1 MQLNIHPP
9 HLNDATATLF
19 NMSAWAATEPLMES
33 YKDGCVRFGQNIV
46 VDDGAFL
53 NSSWR
58 NNAVDSG
65 FVRSGETSQWCQSA
79 RIQLAELPCEVA
91 ASTGSSQTWTYVNM
105 KCFNMLDWHEEWNS
119 IIFVA
124 LCWRQL
130 PLMRM
135 LFLNSQQ
142 TPIRKRPPFKLNWTD
157 MNDRKTTKNTFK
169 DEWKIISSGDY
180 KNHRKFA

>member
-1 MQLNIHPP
+1 MMRQQLCLICQLEPP
-9 HLNDATATLF
+9 LSHSWNPIRMAASASVRTLSLTGHF
-19 NMSAWAATEPLMES
+19 WILHDVIMRLILALLDLVNPAVMPES
-33 YKDGCVRFGQNIV
+33 
-46 VDDGAFL
+46 
-53 NSSWR
+53 
-58 NNAVDSG
+58 
-65 FVRSGETSQWCQSA
+65 
-79 RIQLAELPCEVA
+79 PCEVA

-119 IIFVA
+119 MIFVA

-135 LFLNSQQ
+135 HFFKFAANEQ

-169 DEWKIISSGDY
+169 DEWIIMSGDY
-180 KNHRKFA
+180 KNHRKFATIRR